1 MGLNVTTSAKDD
13 VEVVKKSKAQVASS
27 YGSTPGLTQG
37 GVTRIRNKTIPIIN
51 PIVKSSNWNTT
62 ASKRGTNLFLMIYFK
77 QTYEHHREPNGCI
90 IPKRIRLTAHQLVFL
105 NCFDL
110 KVDKLS
116 LKTLTI
122 GVCLPIKVV
131 FVLTLE
137 CNA

>member
-62 ASKRGTNLFLMIYFK
+62 ASKRGNVCIIMV
-77 QTYEHHREPNGCI
+77 NGCT